1 LQGIVTTLVIFI
13 EIIISFLLQTTVFRW
28 FKLAGTVPNILLILT
43 AAYGFLKGRKVGLS
57 VGIACGLLIDFMYGD
72 LLGISAIIYMVIGYA
87 NGYIGKIFNREDK
100 IVPIVLIGFSQFA
113 YFILYYT
120 FNFLLRGK
128 VNIFFYFMTIGL
140 PEIVYTTLIAIIFYR
155 LISFI
160 DVKVNSILKK
170 EA

>member
-1 LQGIVTTLVIFI
+1 MLRIVVIVVLFI
-13 EIIISFLLQTTVFRW
+13 EIIISFLLQTTVFQW

-43 AAYGFLKGRKVGLS
+43 VSYGFLKGRKAGLF

-87 NGYIGKIFNREDK
+87 NGYIGKIFNKEDR
-100 IVPIVLIGFSQFA
+100 IVPIVLTGFSQFA

-128 VNIFFYFMTIGL
+128 VNIFFYFINIGL
-140 PEIVYTTLIAIIFYR
+140 AEIVYTTLAAIVFYR
-155 LISFI
+155 LISYVHKKI
-160 DVKVNSILKK
+160 DGILKK